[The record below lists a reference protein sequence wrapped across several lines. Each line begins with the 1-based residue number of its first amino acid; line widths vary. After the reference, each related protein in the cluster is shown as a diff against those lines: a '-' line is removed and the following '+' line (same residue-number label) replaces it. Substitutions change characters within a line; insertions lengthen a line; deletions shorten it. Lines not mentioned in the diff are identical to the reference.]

1 MSSWTQLSQFLRFF
15 LPTFEFSL
23 KIFSQVNEESGGGG
37 GGGPKGGILAPY
49 QMILVFAGEKPYMCT
64 LSWYTSAGAQ

>member
-37 GGGPKGGILAPY
+37 GVQKG
-49 QMILVFAGEKPYMCT
+49 VFWPPTK
-64 LSWYTSAGAQ
+64 